1 MNCYVCDQEVSPLR
15 LKVLPNTK
23 TCVKCSDVA
32 PKRARTVSLGEGD
45 HTYTEIEIMDNETFR
60 KVMELE
66 GKKFYEDN
74 EAPLSMVKLEDEEE
88 SAPLSI
94 IDVMIKLEQEDDEI
108 DTPDVSKIEPQEE

>member
-1 MNCYVCDQEVSPLR
+1 MNCCVCDQEVSPLR

-60 KVMELE
+60 RVMELE
-66 GKKFYEDN
+66 GKKFYDEQ
-74 EAPLSMVKLEDEEE
+74 EAPLNMVKLEDEEE
-88 SAPLSI
+88 TSHMTI
-94 IDVMIKLEQEDDEI
+94 TDVMIKLEQEDSEI
-108 DTPDVSKIEPQEE
+108 SSPDVSKIEPEQE